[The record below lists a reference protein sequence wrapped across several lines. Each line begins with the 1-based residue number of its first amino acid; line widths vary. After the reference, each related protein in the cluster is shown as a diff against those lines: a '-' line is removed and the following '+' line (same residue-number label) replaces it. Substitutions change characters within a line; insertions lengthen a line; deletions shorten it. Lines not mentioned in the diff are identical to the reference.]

1 MLIVASLFKPASIA
15 ALGSFQDG
23 GLRHN
28 NPTDLALWESSK
40 IWPSTTIDVLLS
52 LGTGKEDSLRSPQAP
67 KFRNVLNDGFIP
79 RLCRSFMSS
88 LDGERAWRDL
98 ANRLDDNSKSDYFR
112 LNVPFSGEE
121 PRLDDVE
128 RVEELRRSVHLQPDG
143 PRDRTGI
150 AFALLVTSF
159 FLELDTI
166 PKFEE
171 GRYFCQGYIRCRNNP
186 RSVIRSLNKL
196 YGTHLEFTTS
206 TVSLGLLSVNDVCG
220 TCQLYQRRVR
230 FYVRHLEETINMYL
244 KANNLERRKL
254 SGFPHD
260 MAWFVSQQRLSM
272 PFGNADHDIQL
283 RSM

>member
-1 MLIVASLFKPASIA
+1 
-15 ALGSFQDG
+15 
-23 GLRHN
+23 
-28 NPTDLALWESSK
+28 
-40 IWPSTTIDVLLS
+40 
-52 LGTGKEDSLRSPQAP
+52 
-67 KFRNVLNDGFIP
+67 
-79 RLCRSFMSS
+79 MSS

-272 PFGNADHDIQL
+272 PFGNADHDIPGKFNCGACRAFNPHPIGSGYNRKRKSDQPLSPIGGSSKRARLTRGL
-283 RSM
+283 RRSGRRQVGGRSDCGGK